1 MIRQVIVGGGT
12 AGWNAITTLREIDRG
27 DSNIILISNE
37 SPYSRMVL
45 PYYLSK
51 EIGESHV
58 FTASKTRLED
68 LGVELKLGKD
78 VKGLDVK
85 NNKLFLD
92 DGEEVN
98 YDNLLIA
105 TGSSPVKPPIP
116 GSDGQNVHSF
126 WTLPQA
132 RVVTSKIRKNISDQH
147 F

>member
-27 DSNIILISNE
+27 NSNIMLISNE

-68 LGVELKLGKD
+68 LDVELKLGKD
-78 VKGLDVK
+78 VKGLDTK
-85 NNKLFLD
+85 NNKLFLL
-92 DGEEVN
+92 EKKF
-98 YDNLLIA
+98 L
-105 TGSSPVKPPIP
+105 
-116 GSDGQNVHSF
+116 
-126 WTLPQA
+126 
-132 RVVTSKIRKNISDQH
+132 
-147 F
+147 